1 MRGAKQ
7 LREDRKGMKRPAL
20 HLRLYEAIMH
30 HLGRRARL
38 HLFRVFSR
46 KLDPSAM
53 QTAAPGLELR
63 MLSEAELLVWSADP
77 ELDLGERMIRD
88 ALRRG
93 GVCVGAVAG
102 GELAGYVWFAY
113 HAAPH
118 LKGVWVQVPAEA
130 IYRYKSFVRP
140 AYRGRR
146 IAPSLYRFAD
156 GVVSRPG
163 REYVID
169 CIDTHN
175 FASIAAT
182 KTSGGKTLGY
192 LAYWQAGSRFISA
205 HSQSLKR
212 SGFRFYLKE
221 HDPNSFVE
229 G

>member
-1 MRGAKQ
+1 MQGAKQ
-7 LREDRKGMKRPAL
+7 LREDRKVMKRPAL

-30 HLGRRARL
+30 RLGRRAGL

-63 MLSEAELLVWSADP
+63 VLSEAELLAWSADP
-77 ELDLGERMIRD
+77 ELDLSERMIRD
-88 ALRRG
+88 ALRSG
-93 GVCVGAVAG
+93 GVCVGAVANG
-102 GELAGYVWFAY
+102 KLAGYVWFAY
-113 HAAPH
+113 DAAPH
-118 LKGVWVQVPAEA
+118 LKGVWVQIPGEA

-163 REYVID
+163 REYVLN
-169 CIDTHN
+169 CIAIHN
-175 FASIAAT
+175 FPSIAAS

-192 LAYWQAGSRFISA
+192 LAYWQAGSRFISF
-205 HSQSLKR
+205 HSKSLKR
-212 SGFRFYLKE
+212 CGFRFYLRRPE
-221 HDPNSFVE
+221 ATP
-229 G
+229 